1 MGKIAFVFSGQG
13 AQHPGMGRGFY
24 DGCAPVR
31 RLFDEA
37 ERFRPGTLEM
47 MFAGDEAELR
57 RTENTQPCLYLAD
70 LGAALAMKEAGV
82 LPAAAAG
89 FSLGEIPALAF
100 AGAYSYLDGFSM
112 AVCRGAF
119 MGKAAEAVS
128 ASMAAILKL
137 PYETVEELCTHYRQV
152 YPVNYNGGG
161 QLVVSGASAELEPFC
176 REVKAAG
183 GRAILLAVGGGF
195 HSPFMD
201 EAAKS
206 FGEALGA
213 YTLEKPALL
222 TYANYTGAPYTSEVR
237 ALLEN
242 QINHPVRWETIIRAM
257 LADGFDTFVE
267 TGVGET
273 LKKLIA
279 KISPESKCF
288 AVNSPETLA
297 AACEEIRHA

>member
-1 MGKIAFVFSGQG
+1 MRAMRPNSGARKI
-13 AQHPGMGRGFY
+13 R
-24 DGCAPVR
+24 
-31 RLFDEA
+31 
-37 ERFRPGTLEM
+37 
-47 MFAGDEAELR
+47 
-57 RTENTQPCLYLAD
+57 QPCLYLAD
-70 LGAALAMKEAGV
+70 LGAAIAMKEAGV

-100 AGAYSYLDGFSM
+100 AGAYSYMDGFSM

-119 MGKAAEAVS
+119 MGKAAAAVS
-128 ASMAAILKL
+128 ASMAAIVKL

-183 GRAILLAVGGGF
+183 GRAIPLAVGGGF

-213 YTLEKPALL
+213 YTLAKPALL
-222 TYANYTGAPYTSEVR
+222 TYANYTGAPYTDEVR
-237 ALLEN
+237 ALLEK

-288 AVNSPETLA
+288 AVNSPETLV